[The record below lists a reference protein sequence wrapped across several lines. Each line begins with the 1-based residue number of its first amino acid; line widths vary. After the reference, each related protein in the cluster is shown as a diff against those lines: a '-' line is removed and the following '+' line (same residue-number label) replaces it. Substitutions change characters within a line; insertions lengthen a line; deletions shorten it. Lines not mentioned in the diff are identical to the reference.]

1 MQQGQPVVERAHP
14 GPATYVKVAVI
25 LAIVTIIE
33 VATYYLVN
41 YLHGTLVP
49 ILLVLS
55 AAKFVLVVGFY
66 MHLKF
71 DAPLLRGIFGWGLTV
86 AIAITLAML
95 ALYQL

>member
-1 MQQGQPVVERAHP
+1 MQQGQSVVERAHP

-25 LAIVTIIE
+25 LSIVTIIE

-41 YLHGTLVP
+41 YLHGTIVP

-86 AIAITLAML
+86 TIAITLAML
-95 ALYQL
+95 ALYKL

>member
-25 LAIVTIIE
+25 LAIVTVIE
-33 VATYYLVN
+33 VATYYLVD
-41 YLHGTLVP
+41 YLQAALVP

-71 DAPLLRGIFGWGLTV
+71 DAPLLRGMFAWGMTV
-86 AIAITLAML
+86 AIGITLAML

>member
-14 GPATYVKVAVI
+14 GPVTYVKIAVI

-33 VATYYLVN
+33 VATYYLESFF
-41 YLHGTLVP
+41 GAALVP

-71 DAPLLRGIFGWGLTV
+71 DAPLLRGMFAWGMTV
-86 AIAITLAML
+86 AIGITLAML
-95 ALYQL
+95 ALYKL

>member
-1 MQQGQPVVERAHP
+1 MEHAQQAFERPHP
-14 GPATYVKVAVI
+14 GPLTYVKVAVV
-25 LAIVTIIE
+25 LAIVTVIE

-41 YLHGTLVP
+41 YLHGTIVP

-86 AIAITLAML
+86 AIGITLAML

>member
-1 MQQGQPVVERAHP
+1 MRQGQPVAERAHP

-25 LAIVTIIE
+25 LSIVTIIE

-41 YLHGTLVP
+41 YLHGAIVP

-55 AAKFVLVVGFY
+55 AAKFVLVVEFY

-71 DAPLLRGIFGWGLTV
+71 DAPLLRGMFAWGLTV
-86 AIAITLAML
+86 AIGITLAML
-95 ALYQL
+95 ALYKL